1 MTGLQARAYTRH
13 VRLWTWAGWRPLTP
27 TEYRYP
33 LEDRAAWLLS
43 GNVEECEWSS
53 ECLDAIARVEGYIMA
68 QRMEQAHAA
77 AFELTHL
84 IKPTTETTWKP
95 E

>member
-1 MTGLQARAYTRH
+1 VNTPYTRH

-33 LEDRAAWLLS
+33 LKARAAWLLS
-43 GNVEECEWSS
+43 GNVEECEWTP
-53 ECLDAIARVEGYIMA
+53 ECLKAIERIEGYIVAHCMT
-68 QRMEQAHAA
+68 QAEVA
-77 AFELTHL
+77 AFELTRQ